1 MVSPTPTTVLYEK
14 KAAVATVRLSREHG
28 NAINEVLVNDL
39 STAFQEASA
48 DPEVRGVLL
57 AANGKLF
64 SPGLDLRELI
74 EYDRATMA
82 RFMRRFASTLLG
94 LYTFPKPV
102 VAALSGHAIA
112 GGCVL
117 AMTAD
122 RRILREG
129 ALIGLNEVR
138 VGVPLP
144 FGVSQILRET
154 VRASILE
161 EVALIGS
168 NYSDQKA
175 VDAGLVHEIH
185 VAEGFEAFCLE
196 RLTEFADKDPQSFST
211 TKRYLRSSAV
221 ERIRATD
228 QKLMDEWLD
237 CWFSDDTRK
246 RIRGIA
252 NDLASAKNGSRFS
265 R

>member
-1 MVSPTPTTVLYEK
+1 MSQAPTTVIYEK
-14 KAAVATVRLSREHG
+14 NAAVATVRLSREHG
-28 NAINEVLVNDL
+28 NAINEALVNDL
-39 STAFQEASA
+39 MTAFQEAST
-48 DPEVRGVLL
+48 DPKVRGVLL
-57 AANGKLF
+57 AAKGKLF

-74 EYDRATMA
+74 EYDRPTMA
-82 RFMRRFASTLLG
+82 HFMRRFGAMLLV
-94 LYTFPKPV
+94 LYTCPKPV

-122 RRILREG
+122 RRILQEG

-144 FGVSQILRET
+144 FGVSLMLRET
-154 VRASILE
+154 VRTAILE

-168 NYSDQKA
+168 NYSGERA
-175 VDAGLVHEIH
+175 VDAGLVHEVH
-185 VAEGFEAFCLE
+185 PAQGFEDLCLE
-196 RLTEFADKDPQSFST
+196 RLGEFTDKDPKSFST

-221 ERIRATD
+221 ERIRAND
-228 QKLMDEWLD
+228 QKLMHEWLD
-237 CWFSDDTRK
+237 CWFSDNTRE

-252 NDLASAKNGSRFS
+252 SDLASAREGSQ
-265 R
+265 